1 MNLACT
7 TSPLRCFGAAVLSV
21 LVVGLGAGVA
31 LADPPAQTH
40 NYFAQGT
47 RPDDRAGIHGVN
59 GPSFMTAPVQTPAAV
74 RPDDRGGVRGPD
86 GPSFM
91 TAPTQTTNAVRPD
104 DRAGI
109 RGIDSTT
116 AAASEISV
124 GPASNFD
131 WGDAGVGA
139 GSTLGLVLLAGGLL
153 MARGRLRARV
163 AHA

>member
-7 TSPLRCFGAAVLSV
+7 PSPLRCFGTAVLLV
-21 LVVGLGAGVA
+21 LVVGIGAGAA

-59 GPSFMTAPVQTPAAV
+59 GPSFMTAPVQTPGAV
-74 RPDDRGGVRGPD
+74 RPDDRGGIRGPV
-86 GPSFM
+86 GLSFM

-124 GPASNFD
+124 GRASNFD

-153 MARGRLRARV
+153 MARGRLQARV
-163 AHA
+163 EHA

>member
-1 MNLACT
+1 
-7 TSPLRCFGAAVLSV
+7 
-21 LVVGLGAGVA
+21 LVVGIGAGAA

-40 NYFAQGT
+40 NYVAQGT

-59 GPSFMTAPVQTPAAV
+59 
-74 RPDDRGGVRGPD
+74 

-109 RGIDSTT
+109 RGIGSTT

-124 GPASNFD
+124 GRASNFD

-153 MARGRLRARV
+153 MARGRFRARV
-163 AHA
+163 EHA

>member
-7 TSPLRCFGAAVLSV
+7 TSLLRCFGAAALSV

-59 GPSFMTAPVQTPAAV
+59 GPSFLTAPVQPPAAV
-74 RPDDRGGVRGPD
+74 RPDDRAGIRGPV
-86 GPSFM
+86 GPPL
-91 TAPTQTTNAVRPD
+91 TTGPTHTTNAVRPD

-116 AAASEISV
+116 VAASEVSV
-124 GPASNFD
+124 GGASNFD
-131 WGDAGVGA
+131 WLDAGVGA
-139 GSTLGLVLLAGGLL
+139 GSALGLVLLAGGLL
-153 MARGRLRARV
+153 MARGRFRARV
-163 AHA
+163 VHA